1 MCFISTGKEEKS
13 NSITRIARTQIIKP
27 TVREPESPIKIEAGG
42 QLKNV
47 NELIHANN
55 NDKSKNH

>member
-1 MCFISTGKEEKS
+1 ML
-13 NSITRIARTQIIKP
+13 
-27 TVREPESPIKIEAGG
+27 PESPIKIEAGG

-55 NDKSKNH
+55 NDKSKMNLKVLVILIKFYFLSVFKKIQFFV